1 MLVTKKIVVLYKT
14 SKLIKFKYIQT
25 TYFSFI
31 QSHISYSN
39 IVSTITNKIKLL
51 GKQKQAARITFN

>member
-1 MLVTKKIVVLYKT
+1 MVVLYKT